1 MTDTQK
7 GGKRSRWQ
15 LLVLF
20 LLFFGPLT
28 AAWILYYGVEG
39 WRPASSSNHG
49 VLVSPPVPLPDPMI
63 GLADGGEAGPGLL
76 RKHWTLL
83 YVDNGGCTEACQEAL
98 YRSRQV
104 RTALGKESDR
114 VRRLYLSSPGVSER
128 LGLGDTHP
136 DLVVADATSPGARE
150 IVAAFPADQ
159 LPEPDNVYLVD
170 PLGNLMMRFPL
181 EDDARGMLLDL
192 KKLLKLSRIG

>member
-1 MTDTQK
+1 MTDTQQ

-20 LLFFGPLT
+20 LLFFGPLS

-49 VLVSPPVPLPDPMI
+49 ALVAPPVPLPDPAI
-63 GLADGGEAGPGLL
+63 GLAGGGETEPGIL

-83 YVDNGGCTEACQEAL
+83 YVDDGDCAETCQEAL

-114 VRRLYLSSPGVSER
+114 VRRLYLSSPGAGAE
-128 LGLGDTHP
+128 LDLTETHP
-136 DLVVADATSPGARE
+136 DLVVADATSAGARE
-150 IVAAFPADQ
+150 IIAAFPVDQ
-159 LPEPDNVYLVD
+159 PPDADNVYLVD